1 MTQDLIIAVLL
12 LGLTGLVWAMTLA
25 TFTHVRSPRKD
36 PSTRAN
42 LPDGRT
48 VSQNERPTETSQGE
62 A

>member
-25 TFTHVRSPRKD
+25 TFTQDRSLRKD
-36 PSTRAN
+36 PGTVAN

-48 VSQNERPTETSQGE
+48 VAQNERPTETSQVE